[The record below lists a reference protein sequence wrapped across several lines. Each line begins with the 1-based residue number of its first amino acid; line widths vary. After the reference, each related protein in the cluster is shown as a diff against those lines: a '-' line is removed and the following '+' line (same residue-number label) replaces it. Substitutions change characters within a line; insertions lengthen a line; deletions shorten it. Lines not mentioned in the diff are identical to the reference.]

1 MATGFNL
8 HRFANPGR
16 FLRLAG
22 AVLPWLTGASAIL
35 FAAGFYLA
43 LIGSPPDYQQGDSVR
58 IMYIHVPSAW
68 MAMMGY
74 GLLGAAGACALIWRH
89 PLADVASEAI
99 APVGA
104 AFTFVA
110 LVTGSLWGKPT
121 WGTYW
126 VWDARLTSFL
136 VLFFLYVGH
145 IALTHAFD
153 DRQRGRRSAAI
164 IAIVGLINLP
174 IIKYSVD
181 WWNTLHQSE
190 SILRM
195 GGPTIDVSMRW
206 PLFTMIFAFTLYF
219 FAVVMTRMKA
229 MLLEARHR
237 SAAFAR

>member
-1 MATGFNL
+1 MAMAFNF

-22 AVLPWLTGASAIL
+22 AMLPWLSAGAAVL
-35 FAAGFYLA
+35 FAAGLYLA
-43 LIGSPPDYQQGDSVR
+43 LVGSPPDYQQGDTVR

-68 MAMMGY
+68 IAMMGY
-74 GLLGAAGACALIWRH
+74 ALLALGGASALIWRH

-104 AFTFVA
+104 GFTFVA
-110 LVTGSLWGKPT
+110 LATGSLWGRPT

-126 VWDARLTSFL
+126 EWDARLTSFL
-136 VLFFLYVGH
+136 LLFFLYVGH

-164 IAIVGLINLP
+164 LAIVGVINLP
-174 IIKYSVD
+174 IIKFSVD
-181 WWNTLHQSE
+181 WWRTLHQSE
-190 SILRM
+190 SVIRM
-195 GGPTIDVSMRW
+195 DGPSIDPAMLW
-206 PLFTMIFAFTLYF
+206 PLFTMALAFLLYF
-219 FAVVMTRMKA
+219 LAVVMTRMKA

>member
-1 MATGFNL
+1 MAIAFNF

-22 AVLPWLTGASAIL
+22 TLLPWLTAGAAAL
-35 FAAGFYLA
+35 FAIGLYLA
-43 LIGSPPDYQQGDSVR
+43 LIGSPPDYQQGDTVR

-74 GLLGAAGACALIWRH
+74 GLLGAAGASALIWRH
-89 PLADVASEAI
+89 PLADVAAEAI

-104 AFTFVA
+104 GFTFVA

-195 GGPTIDVSMRW
+195 DGPSIDPSMLW
-206 PLFTMIFAFTLYF
+206 PLFVMIFAFTLYF
-219 FAVVMTRMKA
+219 FAVVMARMKA

>member
-1 MATGFNL
+1 MVTRFNL

-22 AVLPWLTGASAIL
+22 AVLPWLTGGAAIL
-35 FAAGFYLA
+35 FAIGFYFA
-43 LIGSPPDYQQGDSVR
+43 LIGSPPDYQQGDTVR

-68 MAMMGY
+68 LAMMGY
-74 GLLGAAGACALIWRH
+74 GLLGAAGASTLIWRH

-104 AFTFVA
+104 GFTFVA

-195 GGPTIDVSMRW
+195 DGPSIDASMLR
-206 PLFTMIFAFTLYF
+206 PLLIMGLAFTLYF